1 MISEEKY
8 QWTEIYTEFANKI
21 LEYKSNRATLLYKLA
36 QLYENLSMKNPF
48 VDRSSGLDVALD
60 DIDPF
65 TVFGTFNKGITDQN
79 RILILTEIKQLF
91 ELKSPVPSSFN
102 GVPVLNNMAS
112 WFFGN
117 QNDRKPT
124 DIQNLW
130 NFAELAMKF
139 ADQPSEQ
146 LKQQFIENYNQIRS
160 QYKIKWNIT
169 MGLFWIRPLFY
180 LSLDQKNRQY
190 FTNKNEIME
199 TVFYDHN
206 PHMLPDGATY
216 FSVTERFKKA
226 FKEYTIKQS
235 SFPELSYTAWM
246 DGQDKVREPK
256 GPVIPVDPD
265 TNPGRAPH
273 YWLYSAGEG
282 SHKWDEYYEKGI
294 MAIGWSNIGDLNKYP
309 TKADLKDALKK
320 VYNPAQTYLHAG
332 HALWQFANEIQIGD
346 IIFVKKGRD
355 RIIGRGVVKSD
366 YYFDE
371 TLLKYKNVRKV
382 QWTNNGDW
390 KHPGTAA
397 TKTLT
402 DITDYQDYVEVLNNI
417 FDPDGEEETE
427 PALPQYD
434 SYTKEDF
441 LREVFINELQY
452 ERLKALVNLKQNLIL
467 QGAPGVGKTFAA
479 KRLAFS
485 LMGEKDTSRVKM
497 VQFHQSYS
505 YEDFIMGYKPTDT
518 GFDLQYGPFYNFCKE
533 AEQDSD
539 RAYFFIIDEINRGN
553 LSKIFGELL
562 MLIETDK
569 RGDKLRLLYK
579 NELFN
584 VPKNV
589 HIIGMMNTA
598 DRSLAMIDYAL
609 RRRFAFMEL
618 KPAFHSD
625 GYQEFLANAHNP
637 ALNRLVTLVEQLNR
651 QITEDEGLGRGFVI
665 GHSYLYTSKQVDT
678 TWLETVVE
686 YELIPLLEEYWF
698 DYPDQVEEW
707 SNKLR
712 SALHD

>member
-8 QWTEIYTEFANKI
+8 QWTEIYTEFANKL

-505 YEDFIMGYKPTDT
+505 YEDFIIGYKPTDT

-637 ALNRLVTLVEQLNR
+637 ALNRLVTFVEQLNR

-678 TWLETVVE
+678 TWLGTVVE

>member
-8 QWTEIYTEFANKI
+8 QWTEIYMEFANKL
-21 LEYKSNRATLLYKLA
+21 LEYKSDRDTLLDKLA

-79 RILILTEIKQLF
+79 RILILTELKQLL

-130 NFAELAMKF
+130 DFAELAMKF

-146 LKQQFIENYNQIRS
+146 LKQQFIENYNQIRG

-190 FTNKNEIME
+190 FKDKDEIMQAI
-199 TVFYDHN
+199 FYDHN

-246 DGQDKVREPK
+246 DGQDKVREPN
-256 GPVIPVDPD
+256 GPINHVNPD
-265 TNPGRAPH
+265 TNSGREPH

-282 SHKWDEYYEKGI
+282 SYKWDEFYQKGI
-294 MAIGWSNIGDLNKYP
+294 MAIGRSDLGDLNKYS
-309 TKADLKDALKK
+309 TKGEMKEALKEIYDANQSYK
-320 VYNPAQTYLHAG
+320 NAG
-332 HALWQFANEIQIGD
+332 HALWEFANEMQLGD
-346 IIFVKKGRD
+346 VVFVK
-355 RIIGRGVVKSD
+355 RGVDRLIGEGVVTSD
-366 YYFDE
+366 YFYDDSQTE
-371 TLLKYKNVRKV
+371 YKHVRKV
-382 QWTNNGDW
+382 NWTDNGEW
-390 KHPGTAA
+390 EHPGKAA
-397 TKTLT
+397 TKMLT
-402 DITDYQDYVEVLNNI
+402 DITDYPDYVDQLKSI
-417 FDPDGEEETE
+417 FDPEGEKETE
-427 PALPQYD
+427 PALPKYD

-441 LREVFINELQY
+441 LREVFLDELQY

-467 QGAPGVGKTFAA
+467 QGAPGVGKTYAA

-518 GFDLQYGPFYNFCKE
+518 GFALQYGPFYNFCKE

-625 GYQEFLANAHNP
+625 VYQEFLANAHHP
-637 ALNRLVTLVEQLNR
+637 ALNRLVTLIEQLNR
-651 QITEDEGLGRGFVI
+651 QIAEDEGLGRGFVI
-665 GHSYLYTSKQVDT
+665 GHSYLYTSKHVDI